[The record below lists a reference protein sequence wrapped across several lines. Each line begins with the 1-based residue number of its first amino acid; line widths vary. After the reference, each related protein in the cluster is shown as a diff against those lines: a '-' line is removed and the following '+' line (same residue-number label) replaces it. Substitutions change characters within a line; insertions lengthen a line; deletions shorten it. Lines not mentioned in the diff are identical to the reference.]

1 MTDNNNTKDDRNK
14 LSAVWNAEP
23 NRIGLDDKIT
33 IIENWSYEALKYLP
47 PWIMPEA
54 IESDGYYFAAHSRED
69 FKIVYTDILRLESV
83 GVDIWYDR
91 AMEPSK
97 DWREL
102 AKRMMN
108 RQECKGVIVYGTVN
122 SMASEPVQAELL
134 LADELGKNIIF
145 INRGKASGA
154 TAAKD
159 LYEEAKKTP
168 GVDCACVEGFEEL
181 LTRIGSADITY
192 IDLAHN
198 AARKKEQL
206 DAIKPEEV
214 LIYKCGLSAD
224 VTGVKYL
231 GVKSVKI
238 PENVTIDGEECEVRW
253 IGACA
258 FANCRAL
265 EKIELPETLR
275 EIGKH
280 AFFGCESLTKVHLGR
295 NVWYVAENAFENCEN
310 LKEVSVADRN
320 KRIIVKDGVC
330 YSHQFYGDGY
340 DIFYVPHNLKGD
352 ITLLDG
358 LKRIKPDAFAGRRW
372 LTSVT
377 IPNSVTSIGEW
388 AFNRCTSLTSITI
401 PVGVTSIG
409 SSAFDDCNKLIEVHN
424 KSSLGI
430 TAGSSDHGGV
440 GYFAKHVYREE
451 GGSWFSDT
459 EDGFRFFY
467 DGETGYLVAYLGD
480 ETKLT
485 LPESFIA
492 HDGTEVTSYQIY
504 KRAFCGRDDLTAVT
518 IPDSVT
524 SIERDAFRGC
534 TSLTSIAI
542 PDSVTSIG
550 EGAFSYCHDLKY
562 NEYDNALYL
571 GNEGNP
577 YLVLITA
584 KDDSIVSIAING
596 ATKLIYID
604 AFYGC
609 TSLTSITIPDSVTST
624 GYRAFYNCTSLTSI
638 TIPESVTSI
647 EVYTFD
653 GCTSLTSV
661 TIPDSVTSIGSSAFY
676 NCNSLTSITIPDS
689 VTSIGN
695 SAFYNCNSLTSITI
709 PNSVTSIG
717 DDAFYDCTSLTSI
730 TIPES
735 VTSIGYSAFCG
746 CTSLT
751 SVTIGNSV
759 ESIGP
764 GAFWGCTSL
773 TSVTIPDSATSMGE
787 SAFSRCGA
795 LRHVAFLGTAEQW
808 KELTKMSIGGW
819 ASGCPCET
827 VKCKDGEVPVT
838 EHDRVSIFDLEF
850 DIEEPGGDEEE

>member
-14 LSAVWNAEP
+14 LSAVWNAAPSE
-23 NRIGLDDKIT
+23 IGLDDKIT

-54 IESDGYYFAAHSRED
+54 IESDSYYFVAHSRED

-122 SMASEPVQAELL
+122 SMASKPVQTELL
-134 LADELGKNIIF
+134 VADELGKNIIF
-145 INRGKASGA
+145 INHGEDLKT

-159 LYEEAKKTP
+159 LYEKACKKAEETR
-168 GVDCACVEGFEEL
+168 GADCAREETTEEDRERVERFKEL
-181 LTRIGSADITY
+181 LTRIGTADITY
-192 IDLAHN
+192 IDLAHS

-206 DAIKPEEV
+206 DAIKFEEV
-214 LIYKCGLSAD
+214 LIYEGRVHSSS
-224 VTGVKYL
+224 VVGVKYL

-295 NVWYVAENAFENCEN
+295 NVSVVAENAFENCEN

-372 LTSVT
+372 LASVT

-388 AFNRCTSLTSITI
+388 AFNRCTSLTSIAI

-430 TAGSSDHGGV
+430 TAGSIDHGDV

-609 TSLTSITIPDSVTST
+609 TSLTSITIPDSVTSI
-624 GYRAFYNCTSLTSI
+624 GQSAFQKCTSLTSI
-638 TIPESVTSI
+638 TIPDSVTSI
-647 EVYTFD
+647 GDAAFYSCDALTSVTIPDSVTSIGWGAFL
-653 GCTSLTSV
+653 GCDSLTSVTIGNGVTSIGNSAFYSCNSLTSV
-661 TIPDSVTSIGSSAFY
+661 TIPDSVTSIG
-676 NCNSLTSITIPDS
+676 
-689 VTSIGN
+689 N
-695 SAFYNCNSLTSITI
+695 SAFYSCNSLTSITI

-717 DDAFYDCTSLTSI
+717 D
-730 TIPES
+730 
-735 VTSIGYSAFCG
+735 SAF
-746 CTSLT
+746 
-751 SVTIGNSV
+751 
-759 ESIGP
+759 
-764 GAFWGCTSL
+764 A
-773 TSVTIPDSATSMGE
+773 
-787 SAFSRCGA
+787 
-795 LRHVAFLGTAEQW
+795 
-808 KELTKMSIGGW
+808 
-819 ASGCPCET
+819 
-827 VKCKDGEVPVT
+827 
-838 EHDRVSIFDLEF
+838 
-850 DIEEPGGDEEE
+850 